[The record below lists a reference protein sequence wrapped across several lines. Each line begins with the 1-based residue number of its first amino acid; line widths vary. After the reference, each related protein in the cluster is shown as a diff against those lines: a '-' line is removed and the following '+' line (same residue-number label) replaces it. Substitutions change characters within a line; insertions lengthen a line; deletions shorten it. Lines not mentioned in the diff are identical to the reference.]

1 MRRRAEWLLAGLL
14 VLTGCSSP
22 NEESG
27 KQNTDMTVEQYDDPL
42 EADYPR
48 DNSAGSRTK
57 IGMDEAASKKEAGES
72 FVLMYTKQ
80 DCSYCASFDEVLAA
94 YLPNH
99 HLDIYEVDLTEAE
112 EKFSEEEIAA
122 MADTLTAGIDKTP
135 ALYYILSPSNVN
147 MLYHSESNYSSEGL
161 DQWVIANELDK
172 AE

>member
-1 MRRRAEWLLAGLL
+1 MTWLLAGLL
-14 VLTGCSSP
+14 VFAGCSASKTDD
-22 NEESG
+22 SQ
-27 KQNTDMTVEQYDDPL
+27 QNTDMTVEQYDDPL

-48 DNSAGSRTK
+48 DTSAGSRTK
-57 IGMDEAASKKEAGES
+57 IGIDEAASKKAAGES

-80 DCSYCASFDEVLAA
+80 DCSYCASFDEVLEA

-99 HLDIYEVDLTEAE
+99 HLDIYEVDLSEAE

-161 DQWVIANELDK
+161 DQWVIANQLDK